1 MLKSLEDQSGSG
13 TSLIS
18 MYIPPKKDA
27 LNKANKKLADEL
39 GSTDN
44 IKSAAN
50 KNQVQTAIKSISE
63 KIKQFKEVP
72 KNGLV
77 IFCGATD
84 QEGGKNKTD
93 AFEPF
98 KPITF

>member
-1 MLKSLEDQSGSG
+1 
-13 TSLIS
+13 

-50 KNQVQTAIKSISE
+50 KN
-63 KIKQFKEVP
+63 
-72 KNGLV
+72 
-77 IFCGATD
+77 
-84 QEGGKNKTD
+84 
-93 AFEPF
+93 
-98 KPITF
+98 